1 MGKLISVFK
10 IHFGLE
16 LHLIPN
22 VRVNHNASFYPP
34 LQKTIDVHLRMQCP
48 APSALR
54 WVRNVDGVL
63 KRCAFF
69 LSFPFGSFVFSCM
82 ISLT

>member
-1 MGKLISVFK
+1 MGQLISVYK

-16 LHLIPN
+16 LHILPN
-22 VRVNHNASFYPP
+22 IRVNRNASFYPP

-69 LSFPFGSFVFSCM
+69 FLSFFALFSFP
-82 ISLT
+82 

>member
-10 IHFGLE
+10 LHFGLE
-16 LHLIPN
+16 LHIIPN
-22 VRVNHNASFYPP
+22 VRVNRNASFYPL
-34 LQKTIDVHLRMQCP
+34 LQKTTDVHLRMQCP

-54 WVRNVDGVL
+54 WVRIVDGVL

-69 LSFPFGSFVFSCM
+69 LSFPCGSFVFS
-82 ISLT
+82 

>member
-10 IHFGLE
+10 IYFGLE
-16 LHLIPN
+16 LHILPN

-34 LQKTIDVHLRMQCP
+34 LQKTIDVHLRMQYP
-48 APSALR
+48 APNALR

-69 LSFPFGSFVFSCM
+69 LSFPF
-82 ISLT
+82 